1 MTLDAVARRAG
12 VSLATASRALNG
24 TTRVRE
30 DLRSRVRAAA
40 DQLGYI
46 PNAHAQALASASNN
60 TVGLIC
66 HDVGDP
72 YFAAIA
78 AGVMRAA
85 AEKDLL
91 VMLASTFRE
100 PAREIAYVST
110 LRAQRARAIL
120 LIGSGF
126 QDRDWERA
134 LAAELDPYV
143 RAGGRV
149 AVVSRHRSLRVDAVL
164 PENRGGA
171 SALARTL
178 LDLGHREFAVLT
190 GPPSLTTV
198 SDRLAGFRDELAR
211 AGVALPPERIA
222 HGPFTREGGYT
233 AARALLTRG
242 ARPTCVFAV
251 TDVMAVGALAAFR
264 EQGVRVPEDI
274 SLAGFDD
281 IPLVRELSPPL
292 TTVALP
298 LTAMGQE
305 VMALALREPRGPRS
319 RVLRVGGEV
328 VLRASVAPPPP
339 RPTRADG
346 GAH

>member
-24 TTRVRE
+24 TARVRE
-30 DLRSRVRAAA
+30 ELRQRVRAAA
-40 DQLGYI
+40 DLLGYI
-46 PNAHAQALASASNN
+46 PNAHAQALASASSN
-60 TVGLIC
+60 TVGVIC

-78 AGVMRAA
+78 GGVMRAA
-85 AEKDLL
+85 AEQDVL

-100 PAREIAYVST
+100 PAREIAYVSM

-126 QDRDWERA
+126 QNPSWERK
-134 LAAELDPYV
+134 LGAELAPYV

-149 AVVSRHRSLRVDAVL
+149 AVVSRHRGLRADAVL
-164 PENRGGA
+164 PENRAGA
-171 SALARTL
+171 TALARAL
-178 LDLGHREFAVLT
+178 LALGHREFGVLS
-190 GPPSLTTV
+190 GPAQLTTV
-198 SDRLAGFRDELAR
+198 ADRLAGFR
-211 AGVALPPERIA
+211 AGLTESGIVLGPGSVV
-222 HGPFTREGGYT
+222 HGAFTREGGYA
-233 AARALLTRG
+233 AARELLAG
-242 ARPTCVFAV
+242 PARPTCVFAV

-264 EQGVRVPEDI
+264 EAGVRIPEDL

-281 IPLVRELSPPL
+281 IPLVQELTPPL

-298 LTAMGQE
+298 LTAMGQS
-305 VMALALREPRGPRS
+305 VISLALREPRGTRS

-328 VLRASVAPPPP
+328 VLRASTAPPPANP
-339 RPTRADG
+339 PAF
-346 GAH
+346 AQY